1 MCLLRVSLKLIPW
14 ILALIQ
20 LVKWSGGPWGSSKEP
35 YPPLPLFGVLS
46 PHLFVSPQT
55 GLGERFDRK
64 KVRIAE
70 KVEPF
75 SGRTFFLQFFL
86 VHMEPE
92 VLQQWQT
99 TYFKACSK

>member
-1 MCLLRVSLKLIPW
+1 MLRAVTFHFKIDFLCQFQLNHASL
-14 ILALIQ
+14 
-20 LVKWSGGPWGSSKEP
+20 SSHSS
-35 YPPLPLFGVLS
+35 LFGSTSLG
-46 PHLFVSPQT
+46 T
-55 GLGERFDRK
+55 GKRFDRK

-75 SGRTFFLQFFL
+75 SGRTFFLQFFF